1 MFSKGILKQIRYFLA
16 WIGGIGNAPGDS
28 AELKSHKAI
37 ITISLYACIA
47 NMVYFYFNHLELGI
61 SSAYTLLI
69 SATYFS
75 LVLLS
80 YSINKNYK
88 VVREFTFFGA
98 YLFIILRHIVM
109 GGFIGSMVYIY
120 YAIPVISGAHILYEK
135 KSHRIGWY
143 LAYMFSGVILFFLE
157 PIIAQDMV
165 PLPDR
170 IILLTT
176 VNNFILIG
184 SLVFLAIN
192 HYTNII
198 KAEKLKSDTLIRNIL
213 PKSVVDELNTHGKSS
228 PVMIPSATAIFMDFV
243 GFTRITSQ
251 MDPGEL
257 VSILNTHFT
266 RFDQIFRKNKVEKL
280 KTIGDGYM
288 AVGGLPDQN
297 KTHPL
302 DVALSAMQVIDYMDK
317 ENKGWNVRIGIHT
330 GPMIAGIIGETKFSY
345 DVWGQSVNLSAR
357 LETASSPGCIN
368 VSHEFMCL
376 TSDFFEFEARGHI
389 EIKNHDPVPMYF
401 LVDLK
406 EDLRSGHLKPNEKF
420 FERYKEYDVTAIL
433 KRIPKPATVK

>member
-75 LVLLS
+75 LVLLY

-228 PVMIPSATAIFMDFV
+228 PVMIPSATAIFMDFFV
-243 GFTRITSQ
+243 ASRILQS
-251 MDPGEL
+251 
-257 VSILNTHFT
+257 SISSFQH
-266 RFDQIFRKNKVEKL
+266 
-280 KTIGDGYM
+280 
-288 AVGGLPDQN
+288 
-297 KTHPL
+297 HP
-302 DVALSAMQVIDYMDK
+302 M
-317 ENKGWNVRIGIHT
+317 E
-330 GPMIAGIIGETKFSY
+330 
-345 DVWGQSVNLSAR
+345 
-357 LETASSPGCIN
+357 
-368 VSHEFMCL
+368 
-376 TSDFFEFEARGHI
+376 
-389 EIKNHDPVPMYF
+389 
-401 LVDLK
+401 
-406 EDLRSGHLKPNEKF
+406 
-420 FERYKEYDVTAIL
+420 
-433 KRIPKPATVK
+433 